1 MIITMK
7 TSRFLLAFTLVLAS
21 LQLRAQDHGLYWK
34 YKEYDGAIAVSV
46 PRWAT
51 FLGSS
56 FINEKDDRKL
66 VRKIRKVRV
75 LFFEEDSPF
84 TQRDLKRFAHKANRR
99 NLEEL
104 VTVRSGK
111 TFVNVRVKER
121 RNVIRK
127 VFVLVS
133 SPEGSGLVTVKGKFR
148 LDEINRVIEKSN
160 KEGKKKDGT
169 PTIPNLPKVPVIR
182 A

>member
-1 MIITMK
+1 MK
-7 TSRFLLAFTLVLAS
+7 TIQFLLACAFLAS
-21 LQLRAQDHGLYWK
+21 ASVLNAQDHGMYWK
-34 YKEYDGAIAVSV
+34 YKDYDGAIAVSV

-84 TQRDLKRFAHKANRR
+84 TQRDLKRFAKKAQRR
-99 NLEEL
+99 NLDEL

-111 TFVNVRVKER
+111 TYVNVRVKER
-121 RNVIRK
+121 RNAIRK
-127 VFVLVS
+127 VVVLVNS
-133 SPEGSGLVTVKGKFR
+133 SDGSGLVSVKGKFR
-148 LDEINRVIEKSN
+148 LDEINKVIEKSN
-160 KEGKKKDGT
+160 KEGKKKDGV